1 MPHAIRYRP
10 AAAPRCVAGILL
22 PSNCSSTNQEIQ
34 NAPYDVNAVAP
45 NVLLLR
51 NSHMPA
57 SSWAIPPYASARPRT
72 TGTPLSLTRPALKKL
87 RTKVVSA
94 NAASPRGAG
103 SPIDGATGGM
113 TPLDCVVTPSS
124 FVAWRTAALDSMKPS
139 LPGVNYPGSSHYTRA
154 LGHPGNRRDRQGL
167 RGYAGCPGLRGGV
180 ARGRPPGTRR
190 FRRGEG
196 GTEEDGGLPSR
207 RRPRDSDR

>member
-1 MPHAIRYRP
+1 MPQAIRYSPTALPTSP
-10 AAAPRCVAGILL
+10 AGTWPAKNWLNAQND
-22 PSNCSSTNQEIQ
+22 SQ

-113 TPLDCVVTPSS
+113 TP
-124 FVAWRTAALDSMKPS
+124 
-139 LPGVNYPGSSHYTRA
+139 
-154 LGHPGNRRDRQGL
+154 
-167 RGYAGCPGLRGGV
+167 
-180 ARGRPPGTRR
+180 
-190 FRRGEG
+190 
-196 GTEEDGGLPSR
+196 
-207 RRPRDSDR
+207 